1 VRDEPEN
8 RKPIKGQDA
17 MNTPRQSMRTLVD
30 YDYTLPLSDI
40 PQLRASLLDGE
51 IHTLLMVYVHLTH
64 DAAML
69 DRFAPLIASPFLGGS
84 QIPDD
89 LAQELRDK
97 LHAVLTT
104 PGAAQTGAPPRD
116 LMVRMMSVGVGEQ
129 VADEFV
135 PMVIE
140 QSGFERTPARTTIP
154 ARPPVPQGFKVLV
167 IGAGLTGLLAAIEL
181 ERAGYDWEIIEK
193 NEDVGGCWWK
203 NRYPGVGVDTPS
215 HFYSYS
221 FEISPEWTH
230 YRPHGADMREY
241 YQGIADKYGLRHKTR
256 FETKVTE
263 LIFDQRAALWNVTIE
278 DVNSGKS
285 QVIQANAVF
294 NAFGPADRWHLPN
307 IPGIETYTGVLT
319 HSAGY
324 DESIDLKG
332 KRVAVI
338 GTGASSAQIV
348 ATIAKDVGELTVF
361 MRTRHWMINNPE
373 TLREVT
379 EDVKWAMRHIPHY
392 KEWFRFRVFW
402 FAADGIY
409 PNVLLDPDWP
419 KDSPSVSLVNEK
431 LREFALAHME
441 MKLAGRPDLLEKL
454 TPDFPIFS
462 KRIVMDGGWFDALVQ
477 PHVTLEDGKIAHFT
491 PSGIKME
498 DGTEYAFDVVIC
510 ATGFDHA
517 KLAKGLTIKGRD
529 NHDLAQD
536 WADEEERAYMG
547 TTIPGYPN
555 YFLSVGPNA
564 GPNHAGGLN
573 IVSEAQVHYMI
584 ECLDA
589 MIRRGA
595 RTIEPSKE
603 AFVRH
608 NRRIEDQMTRMIWS
622 HPKSKSYYQNSK
634 GRAVGPWPF
643 RLVDLWNE
651 MRGPVEDDF
660 LFDYREET
668 LEAVN

>member
-1 VRDEPEN
+1 MDMN
-8 RKPIKGQDA
+8 R
-17 MNTPRQSMRTLVD
+17 RSMRTLVD
-30 YDYTLPLSDI
+30 YNYALPLRDSAE
-40 PQLRASLLDGE
+40 LRAALEDGE

-64 DAAML
+64 DEAIL
-69 DRFAPLIASPFLGGS
+69 DRFAPFISWPFVGGGS
-84 QIPDD
+84 KIPGE
-89 LAQELRDK
+89 LTAELREK
-97 LHAVLTT
+97 LRQVLVT
-104 PGAAQTGAPPRD
+104 PGAAKEGAPPRD
-116 LMVRMMSVGVGEQ
+116 VMVKMMSVGVAEQ
-129 VADEFV
+129 VAEEFV
-135 PMVIE
+135 PMVME
-140 QSGFERTPARTTIP
+140 QSGFERMPARTTLHGRAVP
-154 ARPPVPQGFKVLV
+154 ADFKVLV

-241 YQGIADKYGLRHKTR
+241 YQGIADKYDLRRKTR

-263 LIFDQRAALWNVTIE
+263 LIFDQDTGVWNVTVE
-278 DVNSGKS
+278 DVNTG
-285 QVIQANAVF
+285 QQDVIQANAVF
-294 NAFGPADRWHLPN
+294 NAFGPADRWHMPD
-307 IPGIETYTGVLT
+307 IPGMDSFKGVLT

-332 KRVAVI
+332 KKVAVI

-348 ATIAKDVGELTVF
+348 ATIAKDVDQMVVF
-361 MRTRHWMINNPE
+361 MRSRHWMINNPE

-402 FAADGIY
+402 FAADGVY

-419 KDSPSVSLVNEK
+419 KDSPSVSLVNDR
-431 LREFALAHME
+431 LRQFALSHME
-441 MKLAGRPDLLEKL
+441 QKLAGRPDLLAKL

-462 KRIVMDGGWFDALVQ
+462 KRIIMDGGWFDALMQ
-477 PHVTLEDGKIAHFT
+477 PNATLEDGKIACFT
-491 PSGIKME
+491 PTGIKME

-517 KLAKGLTIKGRD
+517 KLAKGLKITGRD
-529 NHDLAQD
+529 GHDLDVD

-555 YFLSVGPNA
+555 YFMSVGPNA

-584 ECLDA
+584 ECLDE
-589 MIRRGA
+589 MLRRGA
-595 RTIEPSKE
+595 RTMEPSQE
-603 AFVRH
+603 AFERH
-608 NRRIEDQMTRMIWS
+608 NRRIDAQMTRMIWS

-634 GRAVGPWPF
+634 GRPVGPWPF
-643 RLVDLWNE
+643 RLVDMWNE
-651 MRGPVEDDF
+651 MRGPIEGDY
-660 LFDYREET
+660 LFDYGEEK
-668 LEAVN
+668 LEAAE